1 MEVSITSSSEEAVM
15 KQVMSF
21 RGPTLIKVQES
32 VHTAPLKNSN

>member
-21 RGPTLIKVQES
+21 RGSTLIKV
-32 VHTAPLKNSN
+32 